1 LSADKK
7 LAIGNL
13 IKKLDTESQESEEQQ
28 SKTSTNYY
36 NYGPIGSIGI
46 QGNVSL
52 VPKKRTLEGLNSLEE
67 AEAEEET
74 RESSPLS
81 SESLS
86 QGEPKSDLTET
97 TDESYNESP
106 PLSRYGELLKQRK
119 YVLVLNEFANDYFN
133 DKTILYMD
141 NDLSLDER
149 LRLSSINYY
158 NECPAEL
165 VLEPYVFSDE
175 VYSEIRKWRRA
186 LLVKREFFQSPITI
200 QDPPTEDNIFRRDLG
215 AFLLNL
221 RETLDRPLITNS
233 YRQSEID
240 FSIQNIGI
248 LFRFVFNSRSGVNVE
263 EPFKVDKVDTE
274 KMVRTDFLLYD
285 SIQELGC
292 GEVKLN
298 CTDERLNEEDR
309 ARLGESLKKQLHY
322 RIRRAKSTKEFY
334 AFGIFVVDDIIELYC
349 SS

>member
-1 LSADKK
+1 M
-7 LAIGNL
+7 AIGNL

-175 VYSEIRKWRRA
+175 VYSEIRKWRR
-186 LLVKREFFQSPITI
+186 
-200 QDPPTEDNIFRRDLG
+200 
-215 AFLLNL
+215 LNG
-221 RETLDRPLITNS
+221 NS
-233 YRQSEID
+233 
-240 FSIQNIGI
+240 
-248 LFRFVFNSRSGVNVE
+248 
-263 EPFKVDKVDTE
+263 
-274 KMVRTDFLLYD
+274 
-285 SIQELGC
+285 
-292 GEVKLN
+292 
-298 CTDERLNEEDR
+298 
-309 ARLGESLKKQLHY
+309 
-322 RIRRAKSTKEFY
+322 
-334 AFGIFVVDDIIELYC
+334 
-349 SS
+349 SSHQ